1 MPDELISDDVKKVI
15 KDTFFKGLTRDVP
28 IEVYTKK
35 GDNDGYNEATSSVI
49 KILAE
54 LSDKIKA
61 SFHEVGDEQSK
72 KRNVLRS
79 PTVLIA
85 PDRYRIRYTGSPL
98 GEEAR
103 SLLVSIMMASGGG
116 GSLKAE
122 SLKRIEGLKDNRAV
136 QIFVTP
142 TCPYCPQQVIM
153 AVSAAIASPG
163 LVSAEVVEAYE
174 NRDLAEALGSLAVP
188 QTFIN
193 GIFTGQ
199 GLQPEE
205 IFIEGL
211 ISLKEPEY
219 VSEQITSD
227 EPVEKDL
234 LIIGGGPAGL
244 TAAIYAVRAGL
255 NTVLIEKSG
264 LGGQVAITPVVENY
278 PGFMRIGGKSLVDLI
293 MQHAA
298 QYADIHVG
306 EHIHEITRD
315 RHDGKYYVKTNRQ
328 IYIAKGILIATGVES
343 RQLGA
348 PGEKKFYGRGVSY
361 CATCDGYFFKDGKK
375 AIVVGGGN
383 TAVTDALY
391 LHNLGVKITLVHRG
405 EDLKAE
411 ARLRESLELAGI
423 PVMWNSEV
431 KEILGD
437 KLVKAVKI
445 EDRRTRAVTE
455 LPAEGVFVAIGYRPS
470 NEVARTLGLELDSEG
485 YIKVD
490 LSTMRTSLPM
500 VYAAGDITGGPKQIV
515 VAVAQ
520 GSIAA
525 MTAFEDLASPYWAKK
540 AGKHAAQDGAVQPV
554 PDTAM
559 E

>member
-1 MPDELISDDVKKVI
+1 MAVELISDDVKKVI
-15 KDTFFKGLTRDVP
+15 KDTFLKELRNNVL

-35 GDNDGYNEATSSVI
+35 GVNDQYNEATTSVI
-49 KILAE
+49 KVLAD

-61 SFHEVGDEQSK
+61 SFHEVGDEQSE
-72 KRNVLRS
+72 KRGVQRS

-85 PDRYRIRYTGSPL
+85 PDKYRIRYTGSPL

-103 SLLVSIMMASGGG
+103 SLLVSIMMASGGAG
-116 GSLKAE
+116 ILTTASLKKI
-122 SLKRIEGLKDNRAV
+122 SGLKDKRAV
-136 QIFVTP
+136 QVFVTP

-153 AVSAAIASPG
+153 AVSAAVARPDLISM
-163 LVSAEVVEAYE
+163 EVVEAYE

-205 IFIEGL
+205 VFIESL

-219 VSEQITSD
+219 VSEQISSD

-244 TAAIYAVRAGL
+244 TAAIYAVRSGL
-255 NTVLIEKSG
+255 TVVLIERSG

-293 MQHAA
+293 AQQAA
-298 QYADIHVG
+298 QYTDIHVG
-306 EHIHEITRD
+306 EHVHEATRD
-315 RHDGKYYVKTNRQ
+315 RHDGKYYVKTNRH

-343 RQLGA
+343 KRLGA
-348 PGEKKFYGRGVSY
+348 TGEMKFYGRGVSY

-375 AIVVGGGN
+375 VIVVGGGN

-391 LHNLGVKITLVHRG
+391 LHNLGAKVTLVHRG
-405 EDLKAE
+405 ESLKAE
-411 ARLRESLELAGI
+411 ARLRESLEQTGI
-423 PVMWNSEV
+423 PVLWNSEV
-431 KEILGD
+431 KDIKGD
-437 KLVKAVKI
+437 KLVTAVKV
-445 EDRRTRAVTE
+445 ENRKTHAVTE
-455 LPAEGVFVAIGYRPS
+455 LPCDGVFVAIGYTPS
-470 NEVARTLGLELDSEG
+470 NEIAKAIGIELDGEG
-485 YIKVD
+485 YVKVD

-500 VYAAGDITGGPKQIV
+500 VYAAGDITGAPKQIV

-520 GSIAA
+520 GSMAA
-525 MTAFEDLASPYWAKK
+525 MTAFEDISNPYWAAK
-540 AGKHAAQDGAVQPV
+540 AVKHAVSRGVK
-554 PDTAM
+554 
-559 E
+559 